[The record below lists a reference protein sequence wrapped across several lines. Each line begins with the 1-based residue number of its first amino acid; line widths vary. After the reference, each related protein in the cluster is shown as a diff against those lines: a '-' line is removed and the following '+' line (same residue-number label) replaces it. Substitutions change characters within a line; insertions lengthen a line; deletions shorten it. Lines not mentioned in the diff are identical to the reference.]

1 MIDMEKISLA
11 LDAINAKLNTLT
23 DEKYKTLK
31 DSLDKP
37 LEPSEIFTYQQ
48 IKSIAQMEQ
57 KISLEV
63 ALWIYGAIG
72 SWEKTKLG
80 EKILLTQLFA
90 AWAGVIHR

>member
-1 MIDMEKISLA
+1 MIDMDKISQA
-11 LDAINAKLNTLT
+11 LTNINAKLNTLS

-37 LEPSEIFTYQQ
+37 LEPSEIMTYQQ
-48 IKSIAQMEQ
+48 LKSIAQMEQ

-72 SWEKTKLG
+72 SWGRTKLG

-90 AWAGVIHR
+90 SWAGVIHR